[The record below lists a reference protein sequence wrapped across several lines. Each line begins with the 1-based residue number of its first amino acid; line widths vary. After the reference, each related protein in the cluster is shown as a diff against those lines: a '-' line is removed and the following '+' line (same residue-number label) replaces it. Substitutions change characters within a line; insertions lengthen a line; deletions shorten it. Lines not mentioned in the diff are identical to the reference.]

1 MSVAPRYSNLFRSLT
16 SRIAVALAVLLI
28 SGLLAAT
35 LVRMA
40 PGFGMDER
48 MLDVRLGSGSL
59 HAIEQQGA
67 AQSRFPPGGRCGN
80 SCPNASR

>member
-1 MSVAPRYSNLFRSLT
+1 MPAARRYWNLFRTLT
-16 SRIAVALAVLLI
+16 ARIAVALAVLLI

-48 MLDVRLGSGSL
+48 MLDARLRKRL
-59 HAIEQQGA
+59 A
-67 AQSRFPPGGRCGN
+67 A
-80 SCPNASR
+80 